1 MYIRAIELTEQTGLN
16 GLDATVQSGRD
27 AINHVVVAEVR
38 KEVVKTNAL
47 EIQNHLR
54 PRKETATKKES
65 PSLAIA

>member
-1 MYIRAIELTEQTGLN
+1 MLLEAAGFN
-16 GLDATVQSGRD
+16 GLDAQVECGRD

-54 PRKETATKKES
+54 PHEETATKKES
-65 PSLAIA
+65 ASLAIA